1 MQAPKLEVVNSS
13 GGKNPIYNSVKRFA
27 LEGLSDLIRV
37 LMESVD
43 DAMFELSDKVDNDRE
58 RNMYFEA
65 MREIRL
71 KRDGLQQHFDYEM
84 QQCFK
89 NFITGKTTTQELE
102 DEDELTL
109 VELDDVEDNIAIE
122 NMISRA
128 RPNFED
134 DLFAV
139 TERLKLV
146 MRRKEI
152 KEDEN
157 PLDPKAICDCF
168 HKASDLLETDIQVKL
183 IFYKLFERYVMNNLG
198 HFYKELN
205 ELFVKKGVLPGF
217 KPDQERMKQTT
228 RFMANRIKQ
237 TPDNTAANSPLA
249 MALGAAASAGMM
261 AGAAGDGNLFAALQQ
276 AAAGAPGGGIS
287 AEAGVAGGGVAG
299 GGVAG
304 GGVAGGG
311 VTGGGV
317 AGGGVAGGGVA
328 GGGAAGGG
336 VAGDGAVASGILSA
350 AQAGGFVAALTN
362 LQNTSIPTQPL
373 TAIDPQNFRAETHQQ
388 LATFMQQNQGQVNAA
403 DSQTIDVVSMLF
415 DFFFDDEALPAPIKV
430 LIGRL
435 QIPMLKVAIIDKEF
449 FNQKKHPA
457 RKLLDSISRASLG
470 WSDNHSDEQPLIEK
484 IEEIVNF
491 LINEFD
497 QDIGV
502 FEEAF
507 INFENFLS
515 GESEVIEKAEQA
527 LQQQEQQ
534 KEEQIEQAQEAAAAL
549 IRKLTNNR
557 ELSFE
562 VIDFLETT
570 WTSVLFNAYLSLGES
585 SNHWRNL
592 KRISTT
598 FVWTL
603 IPKFSESDRVKIIKT
618 IPALLRALSKG
629 MELVKINIDVQN
641 RIFQMLAQEHAK
653 IVKQTSKNIVTRV
666 DDQTVWPEDNG
677 AEAFA
682 QAQGIDS
689 AEAIDIEISTNTSGE
704 TRVVENEVDDD
715 SITIIDAAETSD
727 VINDLNQ
734 FTTGVKEGEIT
745 VDEEIVMASD
755 DDDIFDLLEDGD
767 GFLEQAQA
775 MEIGS
780 WVEFIESPS
789 KTMVAR
795 LSWKSNVTGNIV
807 FVNRQGHK
815 VRNMTINNF
824 AIELREGGVKCIE
837 SSSVFD
843 RAIYTIMTKMQH

>member
-1 MQAPKLEVVNSS
+1 MLAPKLEVVNSS
-13 GGKNPIYNSVKRFA
+13 GGKNPIYNSVRRFA
-27 LEGLSDLIRV
+27 LDGLSDLIRV
-37 LMESVD
+37 LMENVD

-71 KRDGLQQHFDYEM
+71 KRDGLKKHFDYEM

-89 NFITGKTTTQELE
+89 SFITGKTVAQNPD
-102 DEDELTL
+102 DEEELTL
-109 VELDDVEDNIAIE
+109 VELDDLEDNIAIE

-128 RPNFED
+128 RPHFED

-146 MRRKEI
+146 LRRKQI
-152 KEDEN
+152 DEDKN
-157 PLDPKAICDCF
+157 PLDPKAICECF
-168 HKASDLLETDIQVKL
+168 HRAAELLETDIQVKL
-183 IFYKLFERYVMNNLG
+183 IFYKLFEKYVMNNLG
-198 HFYKELN
+198 HFYGELN
-205 ELFVKKGVLPGF
+205 ELFIKKGVLPGF
-217 KPDQERMKQTT
+217 KADQERMKKNT
-228 RFMANRIKQ
+228 RYMANRIKNN
-237 TPDNTAANSPLA
+237 PEDTAANSPFA

-276 AAAGAPGGGIS
+276 AAAATPGAGIAAGAGVAGQAGAP
-287 AEAGVAGGGVAG
+287 VAGGGVAG

-304 GGVAGGG
+304 
-311 VTGGGV
+311 T
-317 AGGGVAGGGVA
+317 
-328 GGGAAGGG
+328 
-336 VAGDGAVASGILSA
+336 
-350 AQAGGFVAALTN
+350 AQAGGFVSALTN
-362 LQNTSIPTQPL
+362 LQNASTPTQPL
-373 TAIDPQNFRAETHQQ
+373 TTIDPQAFRAESHQQ

-507 INFENFLS
+507 ISFENFLT
-515 GESEVIEKAEQA
+515 GEVKQIEKAEQA
-527 LQQQEQQ
+527 LQQQEQKKDQ
-534 KEEQIEQAQEAAAAL
+534 QIQQAQEAAAAL
-549 IRKLTNNR
+549 IHKLTNKR

-570 WTSVLFNAYLSLGES
+570 WTSVLFNAYLSLGKS

-603 IPKFSESDRVKIIKT
+603 IPKFSEAERVKIIKT

-629 MELVKINIDVQN
+629 MELVKISTEVQN

-653 IVKQTSKNIVTRV
+653 IVKQTSKNIVTRI

-677 AEAFA
+677 TGALA
-682 QAQGIDS
+682 QAEGIDP
-689 AEAIDIEISTNTSGE
+689 AEAIDFEISTDATGE
-704 TRVVENEVDDD
+704 IQVVENEVDDD
-715 SITIIDAAETSD
+715 SITIIDATETND
-727 VINDLNQ
+727 VIKDLNQ
-734 FTTGVKEGEIT
+734 FTAGVKQGKIK

-755 DDDIFDLLEDGD
+755 EDDLFDLLEEGD
-767 GFLEQAQA
+767 DFLEQAKA

-780 WVEFIESPS
+780 WFEFSEPQS
-789 KTMVAR
+789 KTLVAR
-795 LSWKSNVTGNIV
+795 LSWKSNVTGNFV

-815 VRNMTINNF
+815 VRNLTINGL
-824 AIELREGGVKCIE
+824 AMELRAERVKRIE

-843 RAIYTIMTKMQH
+843 RAIYTIMSKVQH

>member
-1 MQAPKLEVVNSS
+1 MQAPTLEIVNPS
-13 GGKNPIYNSVKRFA
+13 GGQNTIYNSVKRFS

-89 NFITGKTTTQELE
+89 SFISGKPAAQELE

-109 VELDDVEDNIAIE
+109 VELDDLEDNIAIE

-128 RPNFED
+128 RPHFED

-146 MRRKEI
+146 IRRKEI
-152 KEDEN
+152 NEDEN
-157 PLDPKAICDCF
+157 PLDPKAICECF

-183 IFYKLFERYVMNNLG
+183 IFYKLFEKYVMKNLG

-205 ELFVKKGVLPGF
+205 EIFVEKGVLPGF
-217 KPDQERMKQTT
+217 KADQERMKQTT

-276 AAAGAPGGGIS
+276 AAAGAPGGGIA
-287 AEAGVAGGGVAG
+287 AEAGVAGGGVAGGGGAGGGVAG

-311 VTGGGV
+311 G

-328 GGGAAGGG
+328 SSA
-336 VAGDGAVASGILSA
+336 ILDA

-362 LQNTSIPTQPL
+362 LQNANIPTQPL
-373 TAIDPQNFRAETHQQ
+373 TTIDPQNFRAETHQQ
-388 LATFMQQNQGQVNAA
+388 LTTFMQQNQGQVNAA
-403 DSQTIDVVSMLF
+403 ESQTIDVVSMLF

-515 GESEVIEKAEQA
+515 SESEAIEKAEQT
-527 LQQQEQQ
+527 LQKQEQQ
-534 KEEQIEQAQEAAAAL
+534 KDEQIEQAQEAAAAL

-603 IPKFSESDRVKIIKT
+603 IPKFSEYDRVKIIKT

-689 AEAIDIEISTNTSGE
+689 AEAIDIEISTDTHGE
-704 TRVVENEVDDD
+704 TSIVENEVDDD

-734 FTTGVKEGEIT
+734 FTAGVKEGEIT

-755 DDDIFDLLEDGD
+755 DDDIYDLLEEGD
-767 GFLEQAQA
+767 GFLEQAQE

-789 KTMVAR
+789 KTTVAR

-824 AIELREGGVKCIE
+824 AIELREGRVKCIE